1 MATATHPLP
10 QPARPVRRIM
20 RGIGWF
26 LLIPITA
33 FLLLS
38 GLLWWEVETYQA
50 DHAGKIYTGVRI
62 WQHELGG
69 MTVEEAQRYLAT
81 VAPPVAAY
89 DLTLIDPNSGQQWVK
104 TSAELGV
111 HYDTASLVEQAY
123 QFGRTGDQQTQRRTQ
138 FSLWYHGIN
147 LDPNIIV
154 DEQYVDRWIA
164 TIASAVETPAIDGT
178 FDIIDG
184 AVVYTSGQSGTRL
197 DQAAAHQQL
206 ISALYSFNSAEIPL
220 TITTVAPAVGELN
233 TAATEIQN
241 LLASPLHLYFEKP
254 LTSSDLAGVSLPAA
268 ELSSWMHID
277 WTVVDGQ
284 RQPNAKLDE
293 AAITNWVSSFA
304 TDIYR
309 EPVRARFYFDD
320 ITRQLVLVEPH
331 SPGRELNVA
340 ATVANI
346 IAAATSSSRSIPF
359 VIDEITPLVNSNAT
373 ATELGI
379 TELVVEATSSF
390 AGSSPER
397 MANIARSA
405 ENFYGIVIA
414 PGEDFSFNKY
424 LGEISKEQGYE
435 TGLIIWGDKTI
446 EGVGGGVC
454 QVSTTLYQAAF
465 WGGFDLGQRVPHGY
479 RVSYYENLSA
489 PDGLSNIGMDAT
501 IYSPIIDMTFTNNT
515 EHHILIENYYYP
527 GSRSLQFK
535 IYSTDTGRQVTRN
548 VSLSNQTE
556 PIPDRY
562 RYNPNWYGAGLKQ
575 VEWASGGATVDVY
588 RVVTD
593 ATGAAIDEDNF
604 RSSYVPWGNVFE
616 YGPNTDPALIPGDDS

>member
-1 MATATHPLP
+1 MATVAHPLP
-10 QPARPVRRIM
+10 RSSSIVMRIVRIV
-20 RGIGWF
+20 GWF

-33 FLLLS
+33 ALLLA
-38 GLLWWEVETYQA
+38 GLVWWEIETYQA
-50 DHAGKIYTGVRI
+50 DHVGKIFTGVSI
-62 WQHELGG
+62 WNYELGG
-69 MTVEEAQRYLAT
+69 LSVEEARAYLAT
-81 VAPPVAAY
+81 IAPPVEAHT
-89 DLTLIDPNSGQQWVK
+89 LTLVDPRTGQRWVK
-104 TSAELGV
+104 NSAELGI
-111 HYDTASLVEQAY
+111 HYDTDSLVDQAY
-123 QFGRTGDQQTQRRTQ
+123 QFGRNGDDQTRLRDQ
-138 FSLWYHGIN
+138 FNLWYHGIN
-147 LDPNIIV
+147 LTPSVVV
-154 DEQYVDRWIA
+154 DEQYIDQWIA
-164 TIASAVETPAIDGT
+164 GIAAIVEQPAVDGT
-178 FDIIDG
+178 LDVV
-184 AVVYTSGQSGTRL
+184 ANEVVYTGGQNGYRL
-197 DQAAAHQQL
+197 DQAAMRQQL
-206 ISALYSFNSAEIPL
+206 MAALYGFESAEIPL
-220 TITTVAPAVGELN
+220 TITELQPAIADLD
-233 TAATEIQN
+233 ASATEIQN
-241 LLASPLHLYFEKP
+241 LLSSPIQLYFEKP
-254 LTSSDLAGVSLPAA
+254 LDGTDLTGVTLPAA
-268 ELSSWMHID
+268 ELSRWMRID
-277 WTVVDGQ
+277 WIEQDGQ
-284 RQPNAKLDE
+284 RQPSVYIDKNA
-293 AAITNWVSSFA
+293 AANWVRNFA
-304 TDIYR
+304 PAIYR
-309 EPVRARFYFDD
+309 EPTRARFYFDD

-331 SPGRELNVA
+331 GAGRELNVD

-346 IAAATSSSRSIPF
+346 VATATSSNRSIPF
-359 VIDEITPLVNSNAT
+359 VIDEITPLVSSDAT

-379 TELVVEATSSF
+379 TELVVAATSSF

-424 LGEISKEQGYE
+424 LGEISEEQGYE

-527 GSRSLQFK
+527 GSQSLQFK
-535 IYSTDTGRQVTRN
+535 IYSTDTGRQVARN
-548 VSLSNQTE
+548 VSVFNQTE

-562 RYNPNWYGAGLKQ
+562 RYNPAWYGTGLKQ

-593 ATGAAIDEDNF
+593 ADGNPLDEDNF

-616 YGPNTDPALIPGDDS
+616 YGPNTDPALIPVEQ